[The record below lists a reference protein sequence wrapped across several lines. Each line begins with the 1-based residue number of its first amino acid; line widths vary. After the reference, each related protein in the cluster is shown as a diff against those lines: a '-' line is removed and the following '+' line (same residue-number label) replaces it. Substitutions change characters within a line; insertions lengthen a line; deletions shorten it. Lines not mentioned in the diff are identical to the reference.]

1 MLHIN
6 IVLLILLILIILLI
20 FSYALNPEKTSMFN
34 QQNRNYKNTKNFNI
48 IIQEKMNSKKSS
60 NIHSQCT
67 LHSCGTKGIDTV
79 SDPAYN
85 MKQIIKQSILL
96 EEHLVQPKKRCRD
109 CISKHFIHINGLHE
123 EALWLA
129 NENCNKYPF
138 LAETTGFYS
147 DQFDE
152 WLNSYDDEKT
162 IMKIASKLRDI
173 RKKLVSK
180 YYFNDD
186 QNTEDTV
193 LIKKNYVK
201 LNQDPPIKIIENNPT
216 TLNLYDKIY

>member
-6 IVLLILLILIILLI
+6 IVLVILLILIILLFI
-20 FSYALNPEKTSMFN
+20 SYWLNPIKKNEFN
-34 QQNRNYKNTKNFNI
+34 QSKL
-48 IIQEKMNSKKSS
+48 NSKKAS
-60 NIHSQCT
+60 NVHSQCST
-67 LHSCGTKGIDTV
+67 HSCGANGIDPV

-85 MKQIIKQSILL
+85 MKEIIKQSILL

-129 NENCNKYPF
+129 NENSNKYPF
-138 LAETTGFYS
+138 LIETTGFYS
-147 DQFDE
+147 EQFYE
-152 WLNSYDDEKT
+152 WLNSYDDEST
-162 IMKIASKLRDI
+162 IMHIAGKLRDM

-186 QNTEDTV
+186 ENTEDTV
-193 LIKKNYVK
+193 LIKKNYNELK
-201 LNQDPPIKIIENNPT
+201 KDMPIKQIENNYIPQVQSNT
-216 TLNLYDKIY
+216 NINSYDRIY